1 MSPAG
6 LVPLVEL
13 PTKNPDAILDLA
25 LGNHPEL
32 PRSALSGSNHVSHAE
47 VSTMDPQFPGPLSLL
62 DEALDLMQSLAITE
76 ALPPNCTQL
85 GLGAES
91 GEFMPHPPPT

>member
-1 MSPAG
+1 MSLAG
-6 LVPLVEL
+6 LLPLVEL
-13 PTKNPDAILDLA
+13 PTENPDAILDLA

-32 PRSALSGSNHVSHAE
+32 PRSALSGSIRCPMAE
-47 VSTMDPQFPGPLSLL
+47 LSPADPQFPVPLSLL